1 MAIRTTVKRA
11 NRKQSSGILGV
22 VIISASIIGAALII
36 GRGSSRGQPPP
47 VEQAPIVAA
56 FDTVQI
62 MVPAEPVAAG
72 TRISDIRFKTVSYPR
87 HQVPVSAVTDIAT
100 VLSSVTSTALPAN
113 VPLFRENISS
123 SNTAVNP
130 VIEQIPPG
138 MRAMT
143 INVDATSAVEGWA
156 GSGSLVDVLLIDKN
170 RTTVVAER
178 VKILSA
184 ERSVSPVDGRGS
196 PNVPRTVTLLVTQEQ
211 CLAINTAIPLGKI
224 AFALRS
230 NRDDANWADG
240 QYTADQLK
248 GGAAKTADISG
259 YIAVKDSK
267 DGAGAFALSNG
278 KWVRTDVVP
287 EGFLVNGARQV
298 HEKDKP

>member
-1 MAIRTTVKRA
+1 MAIKTTIKRA
-11 NRKQSSGILGV
+11 NRKQNSNLIGV
-22 VIISASIIGAALII
+22 ALISASILGAALII

-47 VEQAPIVAA
+47 VEQAPVVAA
-56 FDTVQI
+56 YDMVAL

-72 TRISDIRFKTVSYPR
+72 TRIRDVRFKSVSYPR
-87 HQVPVSAVTDIAT
+87 HQVPPSAVLDISAVLEGTAT
-100 VLSSVTSTALPAN
+100 TALPAN
-113 VPLFRENISS
+113 LPIFKENIAD
-123 SNTAVNP
+123 SNGSVNP
-130 VIEQIPPG
+130 VIQQIPPG

-184 ERSVSPVDGRGS
+184 ERSVSPVDGKGS

-240 QYTADQLK
+240 QFTADQLK

-259 YIAVKDSK
+259 YIKVQDSK
-267 DGAGAFALSNG
+267 GGSGAYALSNG

-287 EGFLVNGARQV
+287 EGFLVSGAGRQD
-298 HEKDKP
+298 EKD